1 MAVAYAESDDGDVD
15 TLSQIKFRSG
25 TVFDPDAVR
34 VLLRCQ
40 PKAAIPKKQKELLLT
55 ELEPGMVVAKSIY
68 NSNGMLLIPDGQE
81 LTEASIVKLKNHNR
95 INPISQVL
103 LVYC

>member
-1 MAVAYAESDDGDVD
+1 
-15 TLSQIKFRSG
+15 
-25 TVFDPDAVR
+25 
-34 VLLRCQ
+34 
-40 PKAAIPKKQKELLLT
+40 
-55 ELEPGMVVAKSIY
+55 
-68 NSNGMLLIPDGQE
+68 MLLIPEGQE